1 MAFDPAA
8 DPWGTAML
16 ASAAVVALAV
26 FVLVAAI
33 LTSTPKRAG
42 TRLLGLGCVLFLG
55 TAFGGTWVRIVEGD
69 ASKAKADV
77 KQPDPVTIVAPE
89 VPPDPDGPAG
99 AGESGGSDGGSDDDA
114 QGGGGSGADAAGDG
128 ATPTAINEPEPTPVP
143 EPEPELVPV
152 QSDLAPTDSPAF
164 NTDPASI
171 PAPDPLP
178 ADADARDKAISAL
191 VYETRQIADDPKRC
205 ADIDTVAAAWKAVKA
220 LPEDAKGRDTA
231 AKRLDGCRKK
241 IRGAKTYAVR
251 RQRIDARNAYA
262 AELPGKLKVDDSYVF
277 VNVRGKSHERMRI
290 GGRSITKAR
299 IDALLAAG
307 FDDQLEALGVSEVT
321 FASSD
326 GSRLEKLEVEEDS
339 EIVDAIMGAW
349 GLGDKLAFE

>member
-33 LTSTPKRAG
+33 LTATPKRAG
-42 TRLLGLGCVLFLG
+42 TRLLGLGCFLFLG
-55 TAFGGTWVRIVEGD
+55 TALGGTWVRIADAD
-69 ASKAKADV
+69 ASKAKAEV
-77 KQPDPVTIVAPE
+77 KRPDPVTIVAPE

-99 AGESGGSDGGSDDDA
+99 AGESGDSGGGSDDEA
-114 QGGGGSGADAAGDG
+114 GAEAGDGAAGDG
-128 ATPTAINEPEPTPVP
+128 ATPTAITNPDPTP
-143 EPEPELVPV
+143 EPEPEPAAV
-152 QSDLAPTDSPAF
+152 QSDLAPSESPKF
-164 NTDPASI
+164 DTSPASI
-171 PAPDPLP
+171 PAPEPLP

-205 ADIDTVAAAWKAVKA
+205 ADIETVAAAWKAVKA
-220 LPEDAKGRDTA
+220 LPEDAKARDTA

-326 GSRLEKLEVEEDS
+326 GSRVEKLEVEEDS